1 MDGEQTRNESGAGPL
16 DGAEPAEI
24 VRAKLSALTDHTASG
39 VAVYEVVRE
48 GEDFVFVDLNR
59 AAEKI
64 EHVKRSE
71 VIGRAVTDV
80 FPGVREFGLLEV
92 IRRVWKTGQAERH
105 PISVYRDDRIA
116 GWREN
121 YVCRLPNGQIMAVY
135 DDVTQHKR
143 SELAARTSEQCFG
156 AIANYTHGWE
166 VWIGPTGRVLWT
178 NPAATGITGYTIR
191 ELIAMGDYPL
201 PLLHEDDRDR
211 VMRAFR
217 SALKGSTGSD
227 LCFRLM
233 RKDGRAVWV
242 EMSWQPIRD
251 ESSSSLGH
259 RQSIRDVTARKE
271 AESALRQAKRE
282 KETILDSLTELVVH
296 QDRDLKVLWANRAA
310 CESVG
315 LPREQVIGQ
324 RCHQLWGEGE
334 SPCRDCPVVKAIE
347 TRCQAEMEK
356 STPDGRTW
364 SIQAVP
370 IFDEEGGIIGG
381 AEIAL
386 DITKHKRTEEAL
398 EELEREYRQLEA
410 ETEGRVP
417 RSDETGQA
425 NR

>member
-1 MDGEQTRNESGAGPL
+1 MDGEQTRIESGTGPL
-16 DGAEPAEI
+16 DGAEPAGI
-24 VRAKLSALTDHTASG
+24 IRAKLEALINHTASG
-39 VAVYEVVRE
+39 VAVYEAVCA

-80 FPGVREFGLLEV
+80 FPGVGEFGLLEV

-178 NPAATGITGYTIR
+178 NPAVTRVTGYTLR
-191 ELIAMGDYPL
+191 ELIAMGDYPE
-201 PLLHEDDRDR
+201 PLVHEDDRDR

-217 SALKGSTGSD
+217 SALKGSSGSD
-227 LCFRLM
+227 VAFRLR
-233 RKDGRAVWV
+233 RKDGTVIWV
-242 EMSWQPIRD
+242 EMSWQPICD

-259 RQSIRDVTARKE
+259 RQSIRDITARKE
-271 AESALRQAKRE
+271 VEHALRQAERE
-282 KETILDSLTELVVH
+282 KATILDSLTELVVH
-296 QDRDLKVLWANRAA
+296 QDKDLKILWANRAA

-334 SPCRDCPVVKAIE
+334 APCRDCPVVKAIE
-347 TRCQAEMEK
+347 TGCRAEMEK

-364 SIQAVP
+364 SIQASP
-370 IFDEEGGIIGG
+370 IFDEEGRIVGG

-398 EELEREYRQLEA
+398 EELEREYRRLEA
-410 ETEGRVP
+410 ETETP
-417 RSDETGQA
+417 ESPAEET
-425 NR
+425 